1 MKGRP
6 LSGSFRVLDAWK
18 ITTERRTLVTTYYV
32 GLDVHKASICVAVLS
47 ASGKLVMESVVETS
61 AATVRDFLKSLRGQV
76 EVTFEEGTHAAWL
89 YDVPHKTKA
98 RVIVCDPRKNRLLQ
112 DGNKS
117 DKVDARKLAPLLRA
131 GLLSPVSH
139 GEHGTRDLKE
149 LLRSYEYL
157 VADSTRTMNRLKAL
171 YRSRAIACSGA
182 DVYKPQLREEWLAK
196 LPGPGARAH
205 AERLYSELEHL
216 ADLRREARKALV
228 AECRRHPAC
237 GLLLKVPSL
246 GIVRI
251 AQLMAAV
258 VTPHRFRSKR
268 QFWSSCGLAV
278 VTKSSGGHHMVGAG
292 LRRKQRS
299 PATRGLTT
307 SHNRTLKYVFKSA
320 ALTASRCEPFKSRHG
335 ELLARGLRP
344 ELARVTVA
352 RRIAAITL
360 AVWKTGAAFDAG
372 QVSGQAA

>member
-1 MKGRP
+1 V
-6 LSGSFRVLDAWK
+6 S
-18 ITTERRTLVTTYYV
+18 TYYV
-32 GLDVHKASICVAVLS
+32 GLDVHQASICIAVLNGD
-47 ASGKLVMESVVETS
+47 GKLVMESVVETS
-61 AATVRDFLKSLRGQV
+61 AATVLDFLNSLRGPI

-89 YDVPHKTKA
+89 YDVLKKTKA
-98 RVIVCDPRKNRLLQ
+98 QVIVCDPRKNRLLQ

-117 DKVDARKLAPLLRA
+117 DRVDARKLAQLLRA
-131 GLLSPVSH
+131 GLLSPVYH

-149 LLRSYEYL
+149 LVRSYEYL
-157 VADSTRTMNRLKAL
+157 VEDSTRTMNRIKAL
-171 YRSRAIACSGA
+171 YRSRAIACSGT
-182 DVYKPQLREEWLAK
+182 DVYKPQRRDAWLAQ
-196 LPGPGARAH
+196 LPGHGARAR
-205 AERLYSELEHL
+205 AERLYSELDHL
-216 ADLRREARKALV
+216 AGLRREARKALV

-237 GLLLKVPSL
+237 GLLLKVPTL
-246 GIVRI
+246 GVVRI
-251 AQLMAAV
+251 AQLIAAV

-268 QFWSSCGLAV
+268 QFWSYCGLAV
-278 VTKSSGGHHMVGAG
+278 VTRSSADHHLVAAG

-320 ALTASRCEPFKSRHG
+320 ALTASRCGPFKSWHG

-360 AVWKTGAAFDAG
+360 AVWKAGAAFDAG
-372 QVSGQAA
+372 QVSRQAA